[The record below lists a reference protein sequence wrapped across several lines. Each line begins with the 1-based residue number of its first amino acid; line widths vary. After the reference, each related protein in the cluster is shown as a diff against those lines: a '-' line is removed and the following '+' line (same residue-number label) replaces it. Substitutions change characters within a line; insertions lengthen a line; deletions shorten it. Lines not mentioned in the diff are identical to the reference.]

1 MPLTPTSIKG
11 TCGIMIEG
19 TSGEVT
25 LLAPVT
31 AIATNTGITAP
42 SGSTGMKLHIILN
55 AWLTSGSFTINGT
68 GSPNNTETVT
78 VAAPTTQQTQS
89 QTGYSFEYVSMNNYT
104 AITNVTTTGGVT
116 GATLTVKGVQAAKYN
131 IPVEVFKSTPKQ
143 PQYSPNE
150 FSGSQARDKRLI
162 AQYKDCTIDNL
173 DSNFYGYLSMYWIY
187 LMLGSPPSWTTL
199 PASPLS
205 IVASATIVASLT
217 IANQPTAPGMKLI
230 CVFSTYAS
238 GAAITITGTQYG
250 LTVNETITP
259 TGNGTYYS
267 ANVYSAITTIG
278 GSTNATTVVITGV
291 FGWKGTV
298 TSEATKQTAAIEHF
312 DGSASWIHPFSF
324 ASSGS
329 FAVNTKGEAL
339 LSLSGFAQ
347 DKLAIGDRTTTPL
360 QTSRVTSLG
369 IPLGDI
375 PLAGWQTQVYIDNIN
390 GTAGTTV
397 FTDPE
402 QELKIM
408 INTPDDRHWTFNNT
422 QAFTRAYS
430 GKYECTV
437 SATYDIIDLLQ
448 NEQFRQN
455 LKQYLVVKTVGE
467 YIGTTGG
474 TAYYKGWQWT
484 LPVRYDGMYGQEAQ
498 TSVGNVFAKPALRT
512 EYDAG
517 IAGSY
522 SVQIITR
529 QPPNYTS

>member
-173 DSNFYGYLSMYWIY
+173 DSNFYGDLSMYWIY

-199 PASPLS
+199 PVSPLS

-267 ANVYSAITTIG
+267 ANDYSSITTIG

-291 FGWKGTV
+291 FG
-298 TSEATKQTAAIEHF
+298 
-312 DGSASWIHPFSF
+312 
-324 ASSGS
+324 
-329 FAVNTKGEAL
+329 
-339 LSLSGFAQ
+339 
-347 DKLAIGDRTTTPL
+347 
-360 QTSRVTSLG
+360 
-369 IPLGDI
+369 
-375 PLAGWQTQVYIDNIN
+375 
-390 GTAGTTV
+390 
-397 FTDPE
+397 
-402 QELKIM
+402 
-408 INTPDDRHWTFNNT
+408 
-422 QAFTRAYS
+422 
-430 GKYECTV
+430 
-437 SATYDIIDLLQ
+437 
-448 NEQFRQN
+448 
-455 LKQYLVVKTVGE
+455 
-467 YIGTTGG
+467 
-474 TAYYKGWQWT
+474 
-484 LPVRYDGMYGQEAQ
+484 
-498 TSVGNVFAKPALRT
+498 
-512 EYDAG
+512 
-517 IAGSY
+517 
-522 SVQIITR
+522 
-529 QPPNYTS
+529 